1 MAKIRVNTSNSK
13 VIDGKLFINL
23 IKLSS
28 LRKIQS
34 EKVNDGNCIV
44 HPLMG
49 RMVSYEGEYIR
60 VNQ

>member
-1 MAKIRVNTSNSK
+1 MSKIRVNTSNSK

-34 EKVNDGNCIV
+34 EKVNDGSCIV
-44 HPLMG
+44 HPFNG
-49 RMVSYEGEYIR
+49 
-60 VNQ
+60 